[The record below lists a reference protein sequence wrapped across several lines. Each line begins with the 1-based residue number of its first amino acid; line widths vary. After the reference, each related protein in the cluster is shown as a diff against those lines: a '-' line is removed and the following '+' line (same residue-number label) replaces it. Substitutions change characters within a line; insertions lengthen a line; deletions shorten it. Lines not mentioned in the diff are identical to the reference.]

1 MTQGRRFGWALI
13 ASVAVVG
20 LAGVFVYGGDGS
32 LARARAEGLR
42 IGYAVEPPYAYQTA
56 NGEVTGESPAIAEYV
71 NARLG
76 LPAPVWRQYEFDML
90 IPELERGAIDVIA
103 AGMFITEE
111 RSKRVSFSIPTVRVT
126 QGLLVAAGNPLGLR
140 SYSEAIANPQARI
153 AALSGSTEEA
163 LLRKLGATDAD
174 LLIVPDART
183 GRVAVESGEAQ
194 GLALSTP
201 SIQWMALN
209 GTLGTTEMAAPFEQ
223 PSGPPNHCAF
233 AFRKTDAALREAWD
247 DVLSAYIGSKTHGV
261 LAESFGFV
269 SLTAPN
275 VAEAP

>member
-1 MTQGRRFGWALI
+1 MQWRRLGWAMG
-13 ASVAVVG
+13 AFAAAG
-20 LAGVFVYGGDGS
+20 LAGALAFGGDGS
-32 LARARAEGLR
+32 LARARTEGLR

-56 NGEVTGESPAIAEYV
+56 NGEVTGESPSIASHV
-71 NARLG
+71 CARLG

-111 RSKRVSFSIPTVRVT
+111 RAQRVSFSAPTVVVT
-126 QGLLVAAGNPLGLR
+126 QGLLVAAGNPLGLG
-140 SYSEAIANPQARI
+140 SYAEAIAHPGARV
-153 AALSGSTEEA
+153 AALSGSIEES

-194 GLALSTP
+194 GMALSTP

-223 PSGPPNHCAF
+223 PPGPRNRCAF
-233 AFRKTDAALREAWD
+233 AFRKTDAALRKAWD
-247 DVLSAYIGSKTHGV
+247 DVLAEYIGGEAHGV
-261 LAESFGFV
+261 LAESFGFA
-269 SLTAPN
+269 SLTAPA